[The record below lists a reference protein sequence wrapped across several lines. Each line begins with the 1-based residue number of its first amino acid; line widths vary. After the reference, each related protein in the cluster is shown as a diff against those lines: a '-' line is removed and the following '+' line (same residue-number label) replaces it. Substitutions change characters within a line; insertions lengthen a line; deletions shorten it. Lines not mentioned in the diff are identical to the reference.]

1 MRQLVNSYRRQ
12 DCKVKYYDMGV
23 EEKKASPY
31 QIMKNAWAMI
41 YEEEGMIDT
50 KVQLFMMELYKK
62 TVFMWADRDFF
73 WLTLRFDSDMTERS
87 FKRWYLYS
95 DFKDMTRIEFERWV
109 VDQVKIYQK
118 KLADRHARQ
127 KKIGE
132 AVS

>member
-1 MRQLVNSYRRQ
+1 
-12 DCKVKYYDMGV
+12 MGV

-87 FKRWYLYS
+87 FMRWYLYS